1 MIPWLPV
8 SRGNQVR
15 VGEDW
20 SALLERL
27 LEGDRLAFAR
37 FNRLVSGFLV
47 QLRAYDFQ
55 DEWDD
60 LRQEVL
66 MATLA
71 NARAGRLREVKAFVG
86 YVRIITR
93 NKFMDRLK
101 RSLRSH
107 ERENLPWDDESARAA
122 AEADEGI
129 APIGA
134 PMSEAMGAAWA
145 ELRELPEADQR
156 LLTGLYVEGRTYQE
170 MCQATGVPLGTLK
183 RRLTKTLRTLR
194 ERLQAAEEGDP

>member
-1 MIPWLPV
+1 MIPWLLV

-71 NARAGRLREVKAFVG
+71 NARAGRLRDVKAFVG

-122 AEADEGI
+122 AEADQGI
-129 APIGA
+129 AP
-134 PMSEAMGAAWA
+134 MGEAWA
-145 ELRELPEADQR
+145 AVRELPEEDQR

-170 MCQATGVPLGTLK
+170 MCQQTGVPLGSLK

>member
-1 MIPWLPV
+1 MLV
-8 SRGNQVR
+8 NRGNQAR

-71 NARAGRLREVKAFVG
+71 NARAGRLRDVKAFVG

-122 AEADEGI
+122 AEADQGI
-129 APIGA
+129 A

-145 ELRELPEADQR
+145 AVRELPEEDQR

-170 MCQATGVPLGTLK
+170 MCQQTGVPLGSLK

>member
-1 MIPWLPV
+1 
-8 SRGNQVR
+8 
-15 VGEDW
+15 
-20 SALLERL
+20 
-27 LEGDRLAFAR
+27 
-37 FNRLVSGFLV
+37 
-47 QLRAYDFQ
+47 
-55 DEWDD
+55 
-60 LRQEVL
+60 

-71 NARAGRLREVKAFVG
+71 NARAGRLRDVKAFVG

-129 APIGA
+129 AP
-134 PMSEAMGAAWA
+134 MSEAMGAAWTA
-145 ELRELPEADQR
+145 VQELPEEDQR

-170 MCQATGVPLGTLK
+170 MCQQTGVPLGSLK

>member
-1 MIPWLPV
+1 M
-8 SRGNQVR
+8 SRGNQIR

-71 NARAGRLREVKAFVG
+71 NARANRLRDAKAFVG

-122 AEADEGI
+122 AEADEGFAPLG

-134 PMSEAMGAAWA
+134 PLGEAWA
-145 ELRELPEADQR
+145 AVRELPEADQR

-170 MCQATGVPLGTLK
+170 MCQEAGVPLGSLK

>member
-1 MIPWLPV
+1 M

-71 NARAGRLREVKAFVG
+71 NARADRLRDAKAFVG

-122 AEADEGI
+122 AEADG
-129 APIGA
+129 AMGA
-134 PMSEAMGAAWA
+134 PMASPMGAAWA
-145 ELRELPEADQR
+145 AVRELPEEDQR

-170 MCQATGVPLGTLK
+170 MCQATGVPLGSLK

>member
-1 MIPWLPV
+1 M

-71 NARAGRLREVKAFVG
+71 NARADRLRDAKAFVG

-122 AEADEGI
+122 AETDGAM
-129 APIGA
+129 GA
-134 PMSEAMGAAWA
+134 PMVSPMGAAWA
-145 ELRELPEADQR
+145 AVRELPEEDQR

-170 MCQATGVPLGTLK
+170 MCQATGVPLGSLK

-194 ERLQAAEEGDP
+194 VRLQAAEEGDP

>member
-71 NARAGRLREVKAFVG
+71 NARAGRLRDVKAFVG

-129 APIGA
+129 AP
-134 PMSEAMGAAWA
+134 MGAAWDA
-145 ELRELPEADQR
+145 VRELPEEDQR

-170 MCQATGVPLGTLK
+170 MCQETGVPLGSLK

>member
-1 MIPWLPV
+1 
-8 SRGNQVR
+8 
-15 VGEDW
+15 
-20 SALLERL
+20 
-27 LEGDRLAFAR
+27 
-37 FNRLVSGFLV
+37 
-47 QLRAYDFQ
+47 
-55 DEWDD
+55 
-60 LRQEVL
+60 

-71 NARAGRLREVKAFVG
+71 NARAGRLRDVKAFVG

-122 AEADEGI
+122 AEADVGF
-129 APIGA
+129 APT
-134 PMSEAMGAAWA
+134 SEAMGAAWA
-145 ELRELPEADQR
+145 AVRELPEEDQR
-156 LLTGLYVEGRTYQE
+156 LLTGLYVEGRSYQE